1 MRPRVGFL
9 GVGWIGRDRMQA
21 LVESGRVDAVAICE
35 PDDASAAAALA
46 LAPAAVR
53 TPDLATLLQQD
64 LQGVVIATPSALHAE
79 QAIAALQAGCAVF
92 CQKPLGRT
100 AAEVGAVVAAARDR
114 NRLLAVDLSY
124 RFTKAMQ
131 QIRERV
137 QGGDLGRMYAVDLVF
152 HNAYGPDKAWFRNPA
167 LSGGGCVMDL
177 GVHLVDLALWT
188 VGFEAI
194 HAVHAALYAAGSRMP
209 AAPVAVEDY
218 CVATIETASGI
229 VIRLACSWNLPVGRD
244 AVIEASFFG
253 THGTAAM
260 RNVDGSFFDFAAEIT
275 HGSDHRRCIASP
287 PDPWGARAAVD
298 WADKLARGA
307 GFDDAAEHF
316 VAVARVLD
324 RIYGRCGSA

>member
-21 LVESGRVDAVAICE
+21 LVESGLVEAVAICE
-35 PDDASAAAALA
+35 PDDASATAAMA
-46 LAPAAVR
+46 LAPPAVR

-79 QAIAALQAGCAVF
+79 QAIVALRAGCAVF

-100 AAEVGAVVAAARDR
+100 AGEVAGVVAAARER

-131 QIRERV
+131 QIRGRV
-137 QGGDLGRMYAVDLVF
+137 QGGELGRVYAVDLVF
-152 HNAYGPDKAWFRNPA
+152 HNAYGPDKAWFRDPA

-194 HAVHAALYAAGSRMP
+194 HAVDAALYAAGIRMP
-209 AAPVAVEDY
+209 AVPVAVEDY
-218 CVATIETASGI
+218 CVATVETASGV

-244 AVIEASFFG
+244 AMIEASFFG

-260 RNVDGSFFDFAAEIT
+260 RNVDGSFYDFAAEIT
-275 HGSDHRRCIASP
+275 HGSDHRLSIASP
-287 PDPWGARAAVD
+287 PDPWGARAALD
-298 WADKLARGA
+298 WAAKLAHGDGYSDEA
-307 GFDDAAEHF
+307 DQY
-316 VAVARVLD
+316 VAVAQVLD
-324 RIYGRCGSA
+324 RIYGRGSA